1 MALNFVGL
9 EMQKWNTETDKTQ
22 KVDEENGVIYL
33 GIMFTPTVMVI
44 KMSKMAHFLYFQLM
58 TAKKLW
64 QFQQNIYVH
73 LKDLIEFLQK
83 MVWLIS
89 FRFTIHKR
97 LRSQQKVYQNPLF
110 LRVDILLKV
119 AQNPIIHSIFWKS

>member
-22 KVDEENGVIYL
+22 KVDEKNGVIYL

-58 TAKKLW
+58 TTTKLW
-64 QFQQNIYVH
+64 QFEQNIYVH

-83 MVWLIS
+83 MVS
-89 FRFTIHKR
+89 FRFTIHKI

>member
-89 FRFTIHKR
+89 FRFTIHKI

>member
-22 KVDEENGVIYL
+22 KVDEKNGVIYL

-64 QFQQNIYVH
+64 QSEQNIYVH

-83 MVWLIS
+83 MVWLMS
-89 FRFTIHKR
+89 FRFTIHKI

>member
-33 GIMFTPTVMVI
+33 GIMFTPTVMAI
-44 KMSKMAHFLYFQLM
+44 KMSKMVHFLYFQLM

-89 FRFTIHKR
+89 FRFTIHKI

>member
-33 GIMFTPTVMVI
+33 GIMFTPTVMAI

-89 FRFTIHKR
+89 FRFTIHKI

>member
-22 KVDEENGVIYL
+22 KVDEKNGVIYL

-64 QFQQNIYVH
+64 QFE
-73 LKDLIEFLQK
+73 LIEFLQK

-89 FRFTIHKR
+89 FRFTIHKI
-97 LRSQQKVYQNPLF
+97 LRSQQKVYQNPF
-110 LRVDILLKV
+110 
-119 AQNPIIHSIFWKS
+119 F